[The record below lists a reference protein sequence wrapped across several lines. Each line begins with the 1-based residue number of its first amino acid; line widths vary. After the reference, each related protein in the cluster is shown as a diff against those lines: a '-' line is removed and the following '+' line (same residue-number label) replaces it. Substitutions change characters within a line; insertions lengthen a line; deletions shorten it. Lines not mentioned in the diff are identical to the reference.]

1 MKEALTDSVYF
12 AIFISILG
20 YEAGLLINKKL
31 KLAIFNP
38 LLTAIIFIIG
48 LLTVLKIDYDTYNR
62 GANLI
67 SMLLTP
73 ATVSLAVPLYE
84 KLTILKKNFFAIM
97 AGIFSGV
104 IASAVTI
111 YLLSVL
117 YKLNHSQYVTLLPK
131 SITTAIGIELSGENG
146 GMEAITVAAI
156 VITGIIG
163 NVTAQTVLKIFKIKN
178 PIAKGIAIGTSAH
191 AMGTAK
197 AVEMGETE
205 GAMSGLA
212 IAVAGIL
219 TVICMSVFAQ
229 FI

>member
-20 YEAGLLINKKL
+20 YEAGLIINKKL

-84 KLTILKKNFFAIM
+84 KLTILKKNFFAII

-146 GMEAITVAAI
+146 GIEAITVAAI